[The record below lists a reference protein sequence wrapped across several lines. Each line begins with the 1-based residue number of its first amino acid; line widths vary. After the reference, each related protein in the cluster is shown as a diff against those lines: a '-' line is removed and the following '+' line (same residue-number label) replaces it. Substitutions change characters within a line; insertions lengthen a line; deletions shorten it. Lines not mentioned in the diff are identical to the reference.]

1 MGQFTYLPFD
11 LLIDR
16 VGRRFR
22 ARVLS
27 SPAGEGTHLFTLAG
41 IPPYFDRQTGRRTQI
56 SLLAFGAGLF
66 STVFGGE
73 VGRLFDLSL
82 SQALSQKR
90 GLRVLLRLAEVPQ
103 LARLPWEYLYD
114 GRHERFVALSRQ
126 SVLTRYLALPERN
139 RPFATQVPLRILVA
153 LASPFDQ
160 PPLEVEEEWRSLQR
174 GLSGLLEQGVVEVQ
188 RVERATI
195 GNLQRQLRQKEYHIF
210 HFVGHGGFD
219 EISQAGFL
227 CFEANNGRSGA
238 IFAQDLGQLLYDHQ
252 SLRLVFLNACKGGQR
267 SGRRAFTGVASVLM
281 QQGIPA
287 VIGMQFEMTDR
298 AAIVFAAEFYRA
310 VADEYPLE
318 AALTEARR
326 AVYYQANQIEWGTA
340 VLHMRAP
347 DGSLFAAASASP
359 IPISMPI
366 STNEER
372 YLDAAMPNQVIVG
385 QSTELV
391 ALIRLPT
398 SAGLRA
404 YLKDAPQ
411 IEAQAKDV
419 KSSQFSLEFPAD
431 KDGNPAPLEL
441 YIDLETDDFKVPS
454 KRKKIRVQAGK
465 DTAVTIFRLTP
476 RKSGPLKLLLQV
488 FLSGET
494 LLASDFVKV
503 KGFSKLNRAVRSTI
517 SLITLSLG
525 SFGLSYRSQK
535 EGHQLPAKRTDE
547 LDDIAEAL
555 ITGRLLVFVGTD
567 LANASVLVE
576 FSHTVKEYGNVL
588 LQQEEVDQLL
598 NADEASQDAMIKPL
612 NEMDKQAEVLLL
624 GYDAHDGHTKRLLHV
639 MRRTYTGTL
648 YLICADLA
656 MREVDV
662 LEDSYDMTIILM
674 NPVEAIIKMLRW
686 LE

>member
-1 MGQFTYLPFD
+1 MDSFTYLPFD

-16 VGRRFR
+16 VRRRFR

-41 IPPYFDRQTGRRTQI
+41 IPPYFERGTGRRTQA
-56 SLLAFGAGLF
+56 SLQAFGARLF
-66 STVFGGE
+66 AVVFGGQ

-82 SQALSQKR
+82 SQALSEGR

-103 LARLPWEYLYD
+103 LASLPWEYLYD
-114 GRHERFVALSRQ
+114 ARQARFVALSRQ

-139 RPFATQVPLRILVA
+139 RPFTTRVPLRILVA

-160 PPLEVEEEWRSLQR
+160 PPLGVEKEWQGLQR
-174 GLSGLLEQGVVEVQ
+174 GLRGLLELGVVEVD
-188 RVERATI
+188 RVEQPTI
-195 GNLQRQLRQKEYHIF
+195 ERLQRHLRQKSYHIF

-227 CFEANNGRSGA
+227 SFEGHNGRSAA
-238 IFAQDLGQLLYDHQ
+238 IFAQDLGHLLYDHP
-252 SLRLVFLNACKGGQR
+252 SLRLVFLNACQGGQG
-267 SGRRAFTGVASVLM
+267 SARRAFSSVASVLM
-281 QQGIPA
+281 QHAIPA

-310 VADEYPLE
+310 LADEYPLE

-347 DGSLFAAASASP
+347 DGHLFTTAT
-359 IPISMPI
+359 PI
-366 STNEER
+366 STSEER
-372 YLDAAMPNQVIVG
+372 YLDAAMPNQVMIG

-391 ALIRLPT
+391 VLIRLPT

-419 KSSQFSLEFPAD
+419 KSSQFSLEFPPD
-431 KDGNPAPLEL
+431 KEGKPAPLEL
-441 YIDLETDDFKVPS
+441 YIDLETDDFDLPS
-454 KRKKIRVQAGK
+454 KRKKIQVQAGK

-503 KGFSKLNRAVRSTI
+503 KGFSKLNQAVRATI
-517 SLITLSLG
+517 SLISLSLG
-525 SFGLSYRSQK
+525 SFGLASGSREERYEPK
-535 EGHQLPAKRTDE
+535 NE
-547 LDDIAEAL
+547 LEEIAET
-555 ITGRLLVFVGTD
+555 IIHGNLLVLLGPT
-567 LANASVLVE
+567 LANASILVE
-576 FSHTVKEYGNVL
+576 FSHTLKKHGNL
-588 LQQEEVDQLL
+588 WLAHEKL
-598 NADEASQDAMIKPL
+598 DEL
-612 NEMDKQAEVLLL
+612 DKQAEVLLL

-639 MRRTYTGTL
+639 IGQLFRSAIYV
-648 YLICADLA
+648 ISPDLA
-656 MREVDV
+656 IEAM
-662 LEDSYDMTIILM
+662 IKILRI
-674 NPVEAIIKMLRW
+674 VE
-686 LE
+686 